1 VSSDPFLRCKPGVP
15 SRRLGTAHALKSR
28 DEIVDDVS
36 EVMVMRMRNTLVL
49 LVATAFLGVVPGNA
63 ADSALR
69 IEVTPRISNAPA
81 QVRIRAIVTPSAEN
95 RGLRIVADSG
105 DFYRSSYVPLDGDHA
120 ALVTET
126 SFKNLPGGDYEISV
140 AVLDAQGHTTNVDRR
155 TVMVT
160 SSGLR

>member
-126 SFKNLPGGDYEISV
+126 SFKNLPCDYEISV